1 MRYSWGIGMQTLHL
15 IGLSSLRMERA
26 LKAKTNPKV
35 LSGQLP
41 LEHLKITS
49 GRRAVMEQCFVKEP
63 DPRPCWSHWKV
74 FHSLWRTSVNS
85 EGKKKT
91 ALVQSWEGDVASTM
105 SGWRG
110 ARAHPTTH
118 LDALA
123 WQKPLWDSR
132 AIQNAAQQSFP
143 LNSLKLLDRKR
154 QYSFS
159 FFFFLSPFARWSL
172 FCGEILSNAIAGSLR
187 E

>member
-1 MRYSWGIGMQTLHL
+1 MRYSWGRGMQALHS
-15 IGLSSLRMERA
+15 IGLSSLRIEWA
-26 LKAKTNPKV
+26 LKAKPNPKV

-63 DPRPCWSHWKV
+63 DPKPCWSHWKV

-85 EGKKKT
+85 KGKKKA
-91 ALVQSWEGDVASTM
+91 ALVPSWKGDAASTV

-110 ARAHPTTH
+110 ARARLTTR
-118 LDALA
+118 LNALA

-132 AIQNAAQQSFP
+132 AIQNAVQQSFP

-154 QYSFS
+154 QFFS
-159 FFFFLSPFARWSL
+159 FFFF
-172 FCGEILSNAIAGSLR
+172 
-187 E
+187 